1 MQSEVYAGEDQLIC
15 MCLGLSFQQLGH
27 DHYNDISLA
36 EGPDNNAAVLCEV
49 IHRYWQ
55 LFSDW
60 NPKIKHNQTQLTSHE
75 ISPRAAI
82 FECYTHSQITC
93 FTIKLLLTGQPARQ
107 KNGTWNLWV
116 QKPYVPT
123 MGILCPHAA
132 SWALSHSDS
141 SPEPDSRGMWELKWQ
156 GVCRTQSHIR
166 SSSDVSHMPAC
177 NRPILLQLLRGKE
190 MCASKPTDTCD
201 T

>member
-1 MQSEVYAGEDQLIC
+1 MQSEVYTGEDQLIC
-15 MCLGLSFQQLGH
+15 KCLGLSFQQLGH

-36 EGPDNNAAVLCEV
+36 KGPDNNAAVLCEV
-49 IHRYWQ
+49 IHWHWQ

-60 NPKIKHNQTQLTSHE
+60 DPKIKHNQTQLTSHE

-82 FECYTHSQITC
+82 FECYAHSQITC
-93 FTIKLLLTGQPARQ
+93 LTKWQ

-141 SPEPDSRGMWELKWQ
+141 SHWHEPDSRGMWQLKWQ

-177 NRPILLQLLRGKE
+177 NRPISLQLLRGTEK
-190 MCASKPTDTCD
+190 CASKPTDTCD